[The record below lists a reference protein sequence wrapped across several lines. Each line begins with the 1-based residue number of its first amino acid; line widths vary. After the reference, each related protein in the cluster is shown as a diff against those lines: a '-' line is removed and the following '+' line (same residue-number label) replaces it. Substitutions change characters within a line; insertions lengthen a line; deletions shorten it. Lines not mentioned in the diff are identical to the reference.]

1 MFAKGLLCSCI
12 TAHVLYSTFNNH
24 LFSILY
30 IQSFM
35 DQCLGL
41 HNVVLNDA
49 TLYGRLK
56 IAPANNSQVRH
67 SRGKKIGIVLPE
79 KEVP

>member
-1 MFAKGLLCSCI
+1 MPRFA
-12 TAHVLYSTFNNH
+12 
-24 LFSILY
+24 
-30 IQSFM
+30 QSY
-35 DQCLGL
+35 
-41 HNVVLNDA
+41 VVLNDA